1 MKKTGLIALAVT
13 AFMATTVSAQIAD
26 TDFAVSLVGT
36 NTAAKTY
43 VIRGELEGV
52 YVDVPANAT
61 NTVVITSKQ
70 GTLLSKASIAADV
83 WYLPRLATHTTAG
96 AAATFNVYS
105 STNSLTANAQT
116 WYSKAAMAGPITVTV
131 TGENAGLTN
140 STTTTVTLIYRK

>member
-1 MKKTGLIALAVT
+1 MKNTGLIALAVSAFIAAT
-13 AFMATTVSAQIAD
+13 ASAQMAD

-43 VIRGELEGV
+43 VIRGELEGI

-61 NTVVITSKQ
+61 NTVVITSEQ

-83 WYLPRLATHTTAG
+83 WYLPRVATHTTAG
-96 AAATFNVYS
+96 AAATFVGG
-105 STNSLTANAQT
+105 TNDTANV

-131 TGENAGLTN
+131 TGENAALTN
-140 STTTTVTLIYRK
+140 ATTTTVTLIYRK